1 VEGPNPGT
9 AHCRWRAEDAGEDG
23 SEPVTPR
30 PAKVKPSEVVSRG
43 AGEYLDKET
52 LVMTAANLADQ
63 VGWSELTLS
72 EVARAVERH
81 VSSLYTHVE
90 SLEDLKREITLLS
103 LDELSEAVWRATLGR
118 VREEALRSIAAVLR
132 QYCEDHPGRAAAI
145 VQTRHAADPAKTSR
159 AERLAEPICAT
170 LRTFGLNEEQVFHA
184 HRIFSASIWGFV
196 QGERGE
202 LFPEGRVDAT
212 FDDLLELFCVALGT
226 GQWPTAGQQ
235 RSPASSRRS
244 KK

>member
-1 VEGPNPGT
+1 
-9 AHCRWRAEDAGEDG
+9 
-23 SEPVTPR
+23 VTSR
-30 PAKVKPSEVVSRG
+30 PAKAKPSEVVPRG

-52 LVMTAANLADQ
+52 LVMTAADLADR

-90 SLEDLKREITLLS
+90 SLEDLKREITLLA

-118 VREEALRSIAAVLR
+118 VKEEALRSIAVVLR

-145 VQTRHAADPAKTSR
+145 VQTRHAPDPAKTSR

-202 LFPEGRVDAT
+202 LFPEGGVNAT
-212 FDDLLELFCVALGT
+212 FDNLLEMFCVALGT
-226 GQWPTAGQQ
+226 GRWPTVSKQ
-235 RSPASSRRS
+235 RPPPSSRRA
-244 KK
+244 KR